1 MGSKV
6 NFSIFKEFKSKALT
20 SSILLHLIII
30 IFLFFYA
37 DFSRPVIPQGYQGIL
52 VNFGLPITYDGQ
64 EQTEQT
70 EAVTPE
76 EQKDQNESMK
86 ASLTEDKSQ
95 VLVKKESDKPVMQQK
110 KSAKTSVQTPA
121 EDFSKLFKSN
131 SSANSDANQGD
142 PLGSPGADALRG
154 ISKGEGKVGGGL
166 EGRGVKYKP
175 EIIEHSQ
182 KSGKVVVHV
191 CVDSKGKVISAKFTQ
206 KGSTTTDADLV
217 ETAEFAATRYVF
229 APGEFE
235 KECGTISIQFIV
247 R

>member
-1 MGSKV
+1 MLSKIKIPF
-6 NFSIFKEFKSKALT
+6 FSDHKSFALT
-20 SSILLHLIII
+20 ISILLHLIIL
-30 IFLFFYA
+30 FLLIFYA
-37 DFSRPVIPQGYQGIL
+37 DFSRPGIPPGYQGIL
-52 VNFGLPITYDGQ
+52 VNFGMPITYEGQ
-64 EQTEQT
+64 EQTENA
-70 EAVTPE
+70 EAVTQ
-76 EQKDQNESMK
+76 EQQKEQNESV
-86 ASLTEDKSQ
+86 STELSEDDSP
-95 VLVKKESDKPVMQQK
+95 VLVNKNADKPVRQQEK
-110 KSAKTSVQTPA
+110 TTKTSLQKPA
-121 EDFSKLFKSN
+121 EDFSRLFKNN
-131 SSANSDANQGD
+131 SGAKSDVNQGD

-166 EGRGVKYKP
+166 EGRGVMYKP

-182 KSGKVVVHV
+182 KSGKVVVQV
-191 CVDSKGKVISAKFTQ
+191 CIDSKGKVISAKFTQ